1 MNHVFTLSVLLLWLV
16 GGGSTAAV
24 VVETE
29 SNDCPKEFTLE
40 CGTDAHCQ
48 RGDDEFRLPECVCN
62 DGYSGDPYKTCVKDE
77 AVQIESS
84 SRRKRDTSAV
94 ETVLVVEKTTTT
106 TTTDISDDLCFPNPC
121 KNGGTCQKLGD
132 FFACIC
138 PTPFCGWY
146 CEKLEGDQSDECE
159 RWAKLGYCENAFKEF
174 MLSNCPRACR
184 EWKIFKFSQRVINEP
199 DQEASASG
207 EGEVDPDDMDDDDL
221 L

>member
-16 GGGSTAAV
+16 RGSSTAAV
-24 VVETE
+24 VSFDE
-29 SNDCPKEFTLE
+29 SNDCPEEFTLE

-48 RGDDEFRLPECVCN
+48 RGEDEFRLPECVCN
-62 DGYSGDPYKTCVKDE
+62 NGYNGDPYKECVKDE
-77 AVQIESS
+77 DAEDESR
-84 SRRKRDTSAV
+84 SRQKRDTTSMDSS
-94 ETVLVVEKTTTT
+94 TIGNTTTT
-106 TTTDISDDLCFPNPC
+106 TTTTEISDDLCFPNPC

-146 CEKLEGDQSDECE
+146 CEKVDGDQSDECE

-184 EWKIFKFSQRVINEP
+184 EWKQFKYSQRTISDE
-199 DQEASASG
+199 EASASG
-207 EGEVDPDDMDDDDL
+207 EGEVNPEDMDDDDIS
-221 L
+221 